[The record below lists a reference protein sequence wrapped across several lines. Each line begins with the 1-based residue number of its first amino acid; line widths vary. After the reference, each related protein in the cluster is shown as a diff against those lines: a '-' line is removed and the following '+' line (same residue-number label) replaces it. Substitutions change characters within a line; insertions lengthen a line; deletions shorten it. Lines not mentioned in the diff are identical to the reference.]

1 MTDRRVQRSLSSRL
15 FLLFLLAGAL
25 LYLGLGFVRQAA
37 VNRQRQQALDQI
49 EQEIAT
55 AQEELARWD
64 AELERAQSPQAA
76 EEWARESGWTKPDEA
91 SVVVISPS
99 MHESPEAEGSP
110 GEDTGPVL
118 PRDAWWELFFGS
130 R

>member
-1 MTDRRVQRSLSSRL
+1 MTDRRIHRSLSSRF

-25 LYLGLGFVRQAA
+25 LYLGLGFVRQAS
-37 VNRQRQQALDQI
+37 VNRQRQQELNHI
-49 EQEIAT
+49 EREIGT
-55 AQEELARWD
+55 AREELARWD
-64 AELERAQSPQAA
+64 AELERAQSLQAA
-76 EEWARESGWTKPDEA
+76 EEWARERGWAKQDEA

-99 MHESPEAEGSP
+99 MDESPDVEGSA
-110 GEDTGPVL
+110 GENSGPAL